1 MRKIS
6 KLVLI
11 ILLPFVVLFL
21 LVACAAGSS
30 NEQISL
36 DMEPF
41 LQMTVDAACA
51 DLRNQ
56 LYVID
61 DQFVFWAAEGQCN
74 DAGYAYT
81 LYGATPDE
89 KLCYLE
95 DSLMGPRSSCQPDLE
110 ALFETI
116 QQNLDH
122 PNLGLD
128 ENHTVI
134 KVLPGEV

>member
-1 MRKIS
+1 MKRFAKFF
-6 KLVLI
+6 LGFLP
-11 ILLPFVVLFL
+11 PFVVLFL
-21 LVACAAGSS
+21 LVACAAGSTDG
-30 NEQISL
+30 QIAL
-36 DMEPF
+36 DIEPF
-41 LQMTVDAACA
+41 LHMAEDAACA

-74 DAGYAYT
+74 DASYAYI

-116 QQNLDH
+116 QQNPDH

-128 ENHTVI
+128 ENHTVME
-134 KVLPGEV
+134 VRLGES